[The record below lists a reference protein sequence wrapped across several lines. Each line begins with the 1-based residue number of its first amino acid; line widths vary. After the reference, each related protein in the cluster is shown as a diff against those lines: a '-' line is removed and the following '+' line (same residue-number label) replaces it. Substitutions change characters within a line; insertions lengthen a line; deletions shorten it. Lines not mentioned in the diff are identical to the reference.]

1 MYLFIDFF
9 LRGSRLILKTR
20 PVVHFVKAP
29 CFLNDMT
36 EIGKRLC
43 SYPLLLFSE
52 IVLEAYDVP
61 RSHTKGDRKFPRVL
75 EFHENYDVP
84 RSTTTTT
91 TTTEEVRMSDT
102 DGSLEI

>member
-36 EIGKRLC
+36 EIGKRLS

-52 IVLEAYDVP
+52 IVLETYDVP
-61 RSHTKGDRKFPRVL
+61 RSHTKGDRKFSRVL

-91 TTTEEVRMSDT
+91 EEVRMSDT

>member
-1 MYLFIDFF
+1 MYLLIDFFFF

-52 IVLEAYDVP
+52 IVLETYDVP

-84 RSTTTTT
+84 RSTTTT
-91 TTTEEVRMSDT
+91 EEFRMSDT

>member
-1 MYLFIDFF
+1 MYLFIDFFF

-52 IVLEAYDVP
+52 IVLETYDVP

-75 EFHENYDVP
+75 EFQENYD
-84 RSTTTTT
+84 RSTTTT
-91 TTTEEVRMSDT
+91 EEFRMSDT

>member
-9 LRGSRLILKTR
+9 LWGSRLILKTR

-36 EIGKRLC
+36 EIGKRLLLL
-43 SYPLLLFSE
+43 LLLFSE
-52 IVLEAYDVP
+52 IVLETYDVP

-91 TTTEEVRMSDT
+91 EEVRVSDT